1 MNITE
6 ELFKL
11 QDKDYAD
18 FISRLTPGIP
28 EDSIIGVRLPELR
41 KLAAFFYK
49 DPEHLKFLEQLPH
62 KYYNENLL
70 HSILLSKEKDYDICM
85 KEVEDF
91 LPYIDNLA
99 VCDTLSP
106 KIFEKNKSE
115 LLIKVRNWVSSDRTY
130 TCRFGI
136 GMLMRHFLDR
146 DFLPE
151 YLSYPAEVHSD
162 EYYVKMMVAWLY
174 ATALAKQWD
183 ETLPYIQSGKLDKW
197 IHNKTIQKAVESFRI
212 PDDRKELLKKFR
224 QK

>member
-1 MNITE
+1 MITE

-28 EDSIIGVRLPELR
+28 EDSIIGVRLPKLR

-62 KYYNENLL
+62 KYYDENLL
-70 HSILLSKEKDYDICM
+70 HAILLSKEKDYDICM

-91 LPYIDNLA
+91 LPYIDNWA
-99 VCDTLSP
+99 VCDTLAP
-106 KIFEKNKSE
+106 KIFEKNKSG
-115 LLIKVRNWVSSDRTY
+115 LLIKVRNWMSSDRTY

-162 EYYVKMMVAWLY
+162 EYYVKMMVAWFY

-197 IHNKTIQKAVESFRI
+197 THNKTIQKAVESFRI

-224 QK
+224 RK

>member
-18 FISRLTPGIP
+18 FISRLTPGIH
-28 EDSIIGVRLPELR
+28 EDSIIGVRLPVLR

-91 LPYIDNLA
+91 LPYIDNWA

>member
-1 MNITE
+1 MITE

-28 EDSIIGVRLPELR
+28 EDSIIGVRLPKLR

-62 KYYNENLL
+62 KYYDENLL

-91 LPYIDNLA
+91 LPYIDNWA

-106 KIFEKNKSE
+106 KIFEKNKNR

-162 EYYVKMMVAWLY
+162 EYYVKMMVAWFY

-197 IHNKTIQKAVESFRI
+197 THNKTIQKAVESFRI

-224 QK
+224 RK